1 MHTAAKG
8 SRVTIIVTLQ
18 TVQSLPSGCGPAPLP
33 PALVGLLTQEV
44 PNTMS
49 EPHSGWTTNEQQLLT
64 FLSRAIPVALIELI
78 TNCVD

>member
-1 MHTAAKG
+1 MHTAGKG
-8 SRVTIIVTLQ
+8 SRVTIIVTLR
-18 TVQSLPSGCGPAPLP
+18 TVQSIPSGCGPAPLP

-49 EPHSGWTTNEQQLLT
+49 SPLSVRTTNEQQLLM
-64 FLSRAIPVALIELI
+64 FLTRAIRVALIELI